1 MVKLESQV
9 GTGSQDGE
17 EGCKSQV
24 RRLDI
29 WEVSEESVTVPKQ
42 GEVQATH
49 YTDHFDSS
57 A

>member
-24 RRLDI
+24 RRFD
-29 WEVSEESVTVPKQ
+29 WEVSEESVTVPMQ
-42 GEVQATH
+42 GEVQAKH
-49 YTDHFDSS
+49 YTDDFDSS